1 MDEYFGIILFC
12 WIVVAPTVGLVVLG
26 RFDRPIAYRGTSGGA
41 RGTTGAE
48 AE

>member
-1 MDEYFGIILFC
+1 
-12 WIVVAPTVGLVVLG
+12 VLG